1 MSSSS
6 FYTGSGDDGFT
17 GILGEGRVPKYDLRP
32 DAYGTLDEASS
43 ALGLARATAELPELM
58 EVVATIQRDLYHMMA
73 EVAATPDQAENFRR
87 IDTARIDWVEKQIS
101 EYEQKIK
108 MPKEFVL
115 PGDTLAGAAFD
126 LARTVVRRAE
136 RLIARL
142 VHGDQLENELLL
154 VYLNRLSSLCFVL
167 ALFAN
172 HLGGID
178 KPSLAKGETT

>member
-17 GILGEGRVPKYDLRP
+17 GLLGEGRVPKYDSRP

-43 ALGLARATAELPELM
+43 ALGLARALAPSPDLK
-58 EVVATIQRDLYHMMA
+58 EVVVSIQRDLYHMMA
-73 EVAATPDQAENFRR
+73 EVAATPDQAEKFRR
-87 IDTARIDWVEKQIS
+87 IDQARIDWLEEQIADFEDKVE
-101 EYEQKIK
+101 

-115 PGDTLAGAAFD
+115 PGDTVPGAAFD

-136 RLIARL
+136 RLVARL
-142 VHGDQLENELLL
+142 VHEDQLENDRLL

-167 ALFAN
+167 ALYAN
-172 HLGGID
+172 HQAGMD
-178 KPSLAKGETT
+178 KPSLAKGDPS